1 MMLILVSLKVKAYS
15 FLVCVIMQLM
25 CFLFVKSVVG
35 IFLCE
40 AEKGP
45 RAHNLTLISQTS
57 IYAIIYI

>member
-1 MMLILVSLKVKAYS
+1 MMIILVSQKVKAYS

-45 RAHNLTLISQTS
+45 RAHNLT
-57 IYAIIYI
+57 